1 MIAQQPQGGLGQVS
15 QPPQAKPPSA
25 LPQQPAQKVDQTA
38 QADQIAAENL
48 TPKAD
53 GFDVDAEMAKYR
65 QGQNVLDAQIQKMQL
80 ALEKRMQPNQGLA
93 FDPKMLA
100 LGVGLAQPTKTGN
113 FFEAL
118 GQGASSYGRA
128 AQEEVTGQNEL
139 MNKQFELQKSVQD
152 ERKRRLMENASSN
165 LYRKVKTEGGEE
177 SFEFDP
183 NAAQRMTQL
192 SGDPKYIAQVA
203 EQQKKARIEKA
214 YQNMFTEIKTP
225 TKEGEAPTVAYQ
237 VNPTAVRDIFR
248 LAGPK
253 DALEFVKAIPE
264 MRKAG
269 LLGDRSTEGTPFD
282 ALAMMASDPAIRQ
295 QAVLAGQRYKAGLIK
310 EEDADKLAQ
319 QMLSMMT
326 SHMDRQSSLAQSAA
340 IASVGNLLAREK
352 LDEKIRENQT
362 KLTDEQKILY
372 RQSVI
377 PILNEG
383 TKASNALASLAQIEN
398 VVGKAPSG
406 VIKGVYAK
414 SVGALF
420 GTDDNTAL
428 TNLTALSKSLIPQI
442 PRLPGSASNLDAK
455 NLEESIGKLADP
467 LKTNEQRIKII
478 AEIKEGFQILQ
489 NKSDAVQEY
498 WDSNRKLPK
507 WTTEVAPVGTPAAG
521 SKFKVIGTEPAKAQ

>member
-48 TPKAD
+48 TPKAE

-128 AQEEVTGQNEL
+128 AQEEVTGQSEL

-203 EQQKKARIEKA
+203 EQQKKSRIEKA

-225 TKEGEAPTVAYQ
+225 AKEGEAPTVAYQ

-282 ALAMMASDPAIRQ
+282 ALAMMAQDPAIRQ

-326 SHMDRQSSLAQSAA
+326 SHMDRQSSLAQAA
-340 IASVGNLLAREK
+340 AVSSVSQLLARQKFDDAQQAAELKKVAGQQAQKQAYDTAQDVINQVNYIRKHPGRMSGLGVMNPTQLVPGTDAYDFKNEMDK
-352 LDEKIRENQT
+352 LKSQTFLANAQSLRGMGAMSNKEGDKIQDAIAKLNPGMSKTAFEN
-362 KLTDEQKILY
+362 
-372 RQSVI
+372 S
-377 PILNEG
+377 LNEI
-383 TKASNALASLAQIEN
+383 TTVMTRAQQR
-398 VVGKAPSG
+398 
-406 VIKGVYAK
+406 AK
-414 SVGALF
+414 
-420 GTDDNTAL
+420 D
-428 TNLTALSKSLIPQI
+428 
-442 PRLPGSASNLDAK
+442 
-455 NLEESIGKLADP
+455 
-467 LKTNEQRIKII
+467 I
-478 AEIKEGFQILQ
+478 AEG
-489 NKSDAVQEY
+489 
-498 WDSNRKLPK
+498 RPPK
-507 WTTEVAPVGTPAAG
+507 FDDETPQPAASG
-521 SKFKVIGTEPAKAQ
+521 KSKFKVVGTEPAKAQ